1 MKRKINYKILDGR
14 GKTEEFKDCVLKAL
28 DDIKEGEGLCVIKEF
43 EPFPLYKMM
52 EKKGFDKHID
62 KIGEEEYH
70 VWFFPKEIT
79 KDLKMKEHLTLD
91 DEKLQKI
98 MDIKLQVFRGE
109 LQPEKAKEIVNETFD
124 SISPEEFA
132 YGEQHMLNHG
142 IDDDLMTEKMD
153 DIIEIFNDV
162 LVRDELDLPE
172 GHPILTYKKE
182 ADAIDVIIQKM
193 EDQLKQKFAKN
204 PWLELYEKLS
214 QINIHFSRKQNQL
227 FSALEQKGFDRPSKV
242 MWTFDNNVRDA
253 IKDAF
258 VLLNEDKDEA
268 FLKAQE
274 NVIHLVRD
282 ILLKEREILYPTS
295 LELLSDEEFAAMRKS
310 DDEIGYCLIDHPPV
324 FKVETADNKTTEK
337 LSGKDDLISDLSA
350 VLNKHGLL
358 TNKTDNE
365 VLDVSMGKLKLEQIN
380 LIFKHLQVDLSYV
393 DENDIVKFYSDTKHR
408 VFPRSAGVIGRE
420 VQNCHPRE
428 SVETV
433 EEIIEAFRSGKQ
445 DQAEFWL
452 EIGGKFIYIIYNAV
466 RDDNGN
472 FRGVLEMM
480 QDVTRIRSLTG
491 SQKLLNWEN
500 SNNDQLD
507 NNDNSKDSDIDTKE
521 QNSSDITPNMTVGN
535 LLKSYPYLKDYLIK
549 LNPMFKKLNN
559 PIVFK
564 TMKNIATVDMVAS
577 RAGISVDDLINKL
590 NKEVA
595 DHK

>member
-14 GKTEEFKDCVLKAL
+14 GKSEEFRDCVLRVLEELPK
-28 DDIKEGEGLCVIKEF
+28 DDGICVIKEF
-43 EPFPLYKMM
+43 EPVPLYKIM

-62 KIGEEEYH
+62 KLSEEEYH
-70 VWFFPKEIT
+70 VWFFPKET
-79 KDLKMKEHLTLD
+79 PKDQKMKQHLDLD

-98 MDIKLQVFRGE
+98 MDIKLRVFRGE
-109 LQPEKAKEIVNETFD
+109 LKPEDAKKIINERFD
-124 SISPEEFA
+124 SITPEEFA

-153 DIIEIFNDV
+153 DIIEIFSDV
-162 LVRDELDLPE
+162 LVREELNLPA
-172 GHPILTYKKE
+172 GHPIDSYQKE
-182 ADAIDVIIQKM
+182 ADALDKLLLKM
-193 EDQLKQKFAKN
+193 ENQLKQQFVKN

-242 MWTFDNNVRDA
+242 MWTFDNKVRDA
-253 IKDAF
+253 IKEAF

-268 FLKAQE
+268 FVNAQE
-274 NVIHLVRD
+274 NVIFLVRD
-282 ILLKEREILYPTS
+282 ILFKEREILYPTS
-295 LELLSDEEFAAMRKS
+295 LELLSDDEFVKMRKS
-310 DDEIGYCLIDHPPV
+310 DDEIGYCLIDNPPV
-324 FKVETADNKTTEK
+324 FKGETADNKSIEEF
-337 LSGKDDLISDLSA
+337 SGKDDLISDLSA

-358 TNKTDNE
+358 TNKTGNE

-433 EEIIEAFRSGKQ
+433 EEIIEEFRSGKQ
-445 DQAEFWL
+445 DKAEFWL

-466 RDDNGN
+466 RDDQGN

-491 SQKLLNWEN
+491 SQKLLNWDN
-500 SNNDQLD
+500 TANDQID
-507 NNDNSKDSDIDTKE
+507 SSKDQNKDSRE
-521 QNSSDITPNMTVGN
+521 QNDSDITPNMTVGN
-535 LLKSYPYLKDYLIK
+535 LLKKYPYLKEFLIK

-564 TMKNIATVDMVAS
+564 TMKNIATVDMIAGK
-577 RAGISVDDLINKL
+577 AGISAEELIDKL
-590 NKEVA
+590 NQEIVQNK
-595 DHK
+595 